1 MGAVSEPA
9 WLLSHQVHHR
19 NPRTYYVCVDIKYCS
34 RADSESRNIRIS
46 ADRLGLTPRSV
57 HLQGRASPFLP
68 EDRVPR
74 HQPRLFPR
82 TRFRGRTTPPSVAT
96 LNSVDLACRR
106 WGKKKKDRRCFLETA
121 RFSTVLVRRYIHLFP
136 RAAICFFFGLLSNE
150 LRYLF
155 SSISRSPGHALH
167 LPAASLGGR
176 SPLTFSTPSASP
188 PRDTS
193 TAVARQR
200 KQRAVFDQYITTTK
214 TRLKKI
220 QGTTLGVNIRSVY
233 IVI

>member
-106 WGKKKKDRRCFLETA
+106 WGKKKKIGVVSWRRRGSPPFWSGDIFICFLALRSVFFLVCCRTSFDISSL
-121 RFSTVLVRRYIHLFP
+121 RFL
-136 RAAICFFFGLLSNE
+136 GLPVTPFIY
-150 LRYLF
+150 RQ
-155 SSISRSPGHALH
+155 PPWA
-167 LPAASLGGR
+167 GGR
-176 SPLTFSTPSASP
+176 L
-188 PRDTS
+188 
-193 TAVARQR
+193 
-200 KQRAVFDQYITTTK
+200 
-214 TRLKKI
+214 
-220 QGTTLGVNIRSVY
+220 
-233 IVI
+233 